1 MEPCRPL
8 GLLAIE
14 DPGDDQHGNVEALDR
29 RGDGFVDVDRDVEQS
44 DIERLVVTDVAD
56 VADTHLD
63 AFADTVGH
71 GVRLG
76 RWRRRRIEVDPD
88 HICAELGCGD
98 CENAAPGPEVDDAVA
113 GPDVLGERS
122 QHQASRGVTA
132 AAEGMPR
139 VDHQI
144 DEPAGGIRID
154 PGWTN
159 VKAARP
165 VVSRVVS
172 PVVESGRV
180 GDVLYPPAVAKGHRR
195 GGGGVGECRP
205 DRAVDLLHT
214 DSTSTPEFVDEK
226 FGGRVIVGTN
236 DRDQVMHP
244 QSSCWR
250 RKRSNSAARSSA
262 LGILDSARRS

>member
-1 MEPCRPL
+1 MKPRCPL

-14 DPGDDQHGNVEALDR
+14 DSGDDQHGNVETLDR
-29 RGDGFVDVDRDVEQS
+29 RGDGFVDIDRDVEQS
-44 DIERLVVTDVAD
+44 DIERLVVADVAD
-56 VADTHLD
+56 VADAHVD

-71 GVRLG
+71 GVRLD
-76 RWRRRRIEVDPD
+76 RWCCRQIEVDPD
-88 HICAELGCGD
+88 HIGAESGCGD
-98 CENAAPGPEVDDAVA
+98 RENAAPGSEIDDAVA
-113 GPDVLGERS
+113 GPDVLGERG
-122 QHQASRGVTA
+122 QHQTGRRVTA

-139 VDHQI
+139 VDYQI

-159 VKAARP
+159 MEVPCPIAGC
-165 VVSRVVS
+165 VV
-172 PVVESGRV
+172 PPAVESGRV
-180 GDVLYPPAVAKGHRR
+180 GDDLYPSAVAKGHRR
-195 GGGGVGECRP
+195 GGGGVGECRA
-205 DRAVDLLHT
+205 DRAVDLLHA

-226 FGGRVIVGTN
+226 FRGRVIVGTN
-236 DRDQVMHP
+236 DRDQVIHP